1 MRERERVELEAVAD
15 ERGTG
20 NKRENQIG
28 TTHTWE
34 GLVDQLLSNECG
46 TSSQGGPSSRSQQP
60 LRCSCVKSSEFARRE
75 FCSFCGVTEDTFQGV
90 PCMSWVS
97 SAQMV

>member
-1 MRERERVELEAVAD
+1 MRGGGERERVELEAVAD

-34 GLVDQLLSNECG
+34 GLVDQLLSKEC
-46 TSSQGGPSSRSQQP
+46 
-60 LRCSCVKSSEFARRE
+60 EE
-75 FCSFCGVTEDTFQGV
+75 QGV
-90 PCMSWVS
+90 EKGLHQGHSGL
-97 SAQMV
+97 